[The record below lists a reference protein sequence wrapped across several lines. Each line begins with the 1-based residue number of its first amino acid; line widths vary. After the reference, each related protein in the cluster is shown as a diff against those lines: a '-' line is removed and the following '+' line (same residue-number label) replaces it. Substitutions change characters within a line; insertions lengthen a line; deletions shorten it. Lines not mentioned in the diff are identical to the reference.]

1 MNRYNRQWIWYIQF
15 GKEGW
20 RTNVA
25 EATLNR
31 CPTLSGAE
39 MLCLTICILVSR
51 SCSFISPTWIL
62 GSSNKSPLLSVTQHM
77 QHARL
82 GICRQASPLAS
93 PGWSLPR
100 AIAPRPFCLLAN
112 DAHCCRTKLQI
123 QPHSLCKCIVD
134 HSGSHEVGL
143 QTGPSRKTLVT

>member
-1 MNRYNRQWIWYIQF
+1 MNIIYTIWQGGVAHECCRGDIEPLSNLARGHKCNGLLWQF
-15 GKEGW
+15 GFW
-20 RTNVA
+20 FRDLV
-25 EATLNR
+25 TLYHLHLN
-31 CPTLSGAE
+31 
-39 MLCLTICILVSR
+39 
-51 SCSFISPTWIL
+51 F
-62 GSSNKSPLLSVTQHM
+62 GSSNKSLLLGVTQHM
-77 QHARL
+77 QHTRL

-123 QPHSLCKCIVD
+123 QPHSLCKCIGN

-143 QTGPSRKTLVT
+143 QTGPSWKTLVT

>member
-1 MNRYNRQWIWYIQF
+1 MNIIHTIWQ
-15 GKEGW
+15 GG
-20 RTNVA
+20 VA
-25 EATLNR
+25 HECCR
-31 CPTLSGAE
+31 GDIEPLSNFVRGRNAI
-39 MLCLTICILVSR
+39 MGLCLTIWILVSR